1 MNTGATH
8 VFTRKDRD
16 QYIQIIKD
24 EDYSEERFKKKGI
37 EFDSRGVV
45 FDVKSIMNY
54 GESQTSTSGKK
65 NIIALEPNSGK

>member
-1 MNTGATH
+1 M
-8 VFTRKDRD
+8 FLRKDRD

-24 EDYSEERFKKKGI
+24 EDYSEKLFKKKGV

>member
-1 MNTGATH
+1 M
-8 VFTRKDRD
+8 FLRKDRD

-24 EDYSEERFKKKGI
+24 EDYSEERFKKKGA

-45 FDVKSIMNY
+45 FDVKSLMNY

>member
-1 MNTGATH
+1 M
-8 VFTRKDRD
+8 FLRKDRD

-24 EDYSEERFKKKGI
+24 EDYSEERFKKKGV

-65 NIIALEPNSGK
+65 NIIALDPNSGK

>member
-1 MNTGATH
+1 M
-8 VFTRKDRD
+8 FLRKDRD

-24 EDYSEERFKKKGI
+24 EDYSEERFKKKGV

-54 GESQTSTSGKK
+54 GESQTSRSGKK